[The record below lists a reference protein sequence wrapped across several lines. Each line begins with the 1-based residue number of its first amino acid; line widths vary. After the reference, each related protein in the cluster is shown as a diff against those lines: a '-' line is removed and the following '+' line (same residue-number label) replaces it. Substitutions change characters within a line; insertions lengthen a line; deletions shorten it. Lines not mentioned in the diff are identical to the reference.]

1 MKKTAIVSGASAS
14 PLRGTAIEELTKILL
29 DYTGE
34 YPLCL
39 RDDDPRLSEYRVVY
53 IGTASD
59 NPHIERHSL
68 HTLCREESY
77 RLTVEDDTVY
87 IEGFDEAGVLY
98 GALAFYDEYLVRVEH
113 PDDDRYVID
122 PFALESLPHFELTS
136 APETSERGLW
146 SWGHVVYDYRGYLD
160 HMMKLKLNRVILW
173 NDHAPF
179 NAADI
184 VDYAH
189 ARNIKVY
196 WGYAWLW
203 DTNFDTCDFEHPEKE
218 SEAILARY
226 EKEYAHTGAD
236 GIYFQ
241 TFTELAKAFA
251 GDVCIAEA
259 AARFVNHTCALF
271 YAKYPQIDILFG
283 LHATSVRNH
292 LSHIASVDKR
302 VRIVWEN
309 CGSFPFSY
317 IPKDVEH
324 FEETGAFVRQIAA
337 LRGADDRFGV
347 VTKGLVKLDW
357 SQFEHP
363 QGTQCIGV
371 SSEEKQGERVRRK
384 HKIWRYI
391 QAYWLTYADKAL
403 ETVRDMVEAK
413 NGKLCIYALVE
424 DGMFEKE
431 ILYPVA
437 LYAQMLWASSA
448 DLKEMMSVVAMRE
461 YVRFA

>member
-1 MKKTAIVSGASAS
+1 M
-14 PLRGTAIEELTKILL
+14 
-29 DYTGE
+29 
-34 YPLCL
+34 
-39 RDDDPRLSEYRVVY
+39 
-53 IGTASD
+53 
-59 NPHIERHSL
+59 
-68 HTLCREESY
+68 
-77 RLTVEDDTVY
+77 
-87 IEGFDEAGVLY
+87 
-98 GALAFYDEYLVRVEH
+98 
-113 PDDDRYVID
+113 
-122 PFALESLPHFELTS
+122 
-136 APETSERGLW
+136 
-146 SWGHVVYDYRGYLD
+146 
-160 HMMKLKLNRVILW
+160 
-173 NDHAPF
+173 
-179 NAADI
+179 
-184 VDYAH
+184 
-189 ARNIKVY
+189 
-196 WGYAWLW
+196 
-203 DTNFDTCDFEHPEKE
+203 
-218 SEAILARY
+218 
-226 EKEYAHTGAD
+226 
-236 GIYFQ
+236 
-241 TFTELAKAFA
+241 
-251 GDVCIAEA
+251 
-259 AARFVNHTCALF
+259 
-271 YAKYPQIDILFG
+271 
-283 LHATSVRNH
+283 
-292 LSHIASVDKR
+292 DKR

-337 LRGADDRFGV
+337 LRGTDDRFGV

-371 SSEEKQGERVRRK
+371 SSEEKQSERVRRK